1 MRTPVPPHC
10 LVQELDLAE
19 QKSRNRT
26 CFFSE
31 NSVYRQTWDGTRKR
45 ALCGCGSGCS
55 PCFDAVQSSPIVV
68 HSRCLVLFAL
78 AGCLPAN
85 FCVPTEVPLL
95 LYVFVMVPYRTSFEL
110 EVEFG
115 TAEFFVELMVDIYF
129 VVDIVM
135 NFRTGRRD

>member
-1 MRTPVPPHC
+1 
-10 LVQELDLAE
+10 
-19 QKSRNRT
+19 
-26 CFFSE
+26 
-31 NSVYRQTWDGTRKR
+31 
-45 ALCGCGSGCS
+45 
-55 PCFDAVQSSPIVV
+55 
-68 HSRCLVLFAL
+68 VLFAL